1 LTHSKPILFPVPL
14 QLCRLFAAVTER
26 LLPHPPLTT
35 DQIVMLEE
43 GQAGDSSPAAQLL
56 GFHTPPLARG
66 LASYL
71 APRAGGAADRQM

>member
-14 QLCRLFAAVTER
+14 QLCQLFAAVTER

-43 GQAGDSSPAAQLL
+43 GQAGDSSSAAHLL
-56 GFHTPPLARG
+56 GFHTPPLGRG
-66 LASYL
+66 LAAYL
-71 APRAGGAADRQM
+71 APRAGGAADRRM

>member
-1 LTHSKPILFPVPL
+1 
-14 QLCRLFAAVTER
+14 VTER

-43 GQAGDSSPAAQLL
+43 GQAGDSSPAAKLL

-66 LASYL
+66 LAAYL
-71 APRAGGAADRQM
+71 APRAGGAADRRP